1 MRAQRMR
8 ERCQASRRGLNGSGA
23 SGRTLLAVREKARG
37 RRGEVGERDRRQADR
52 RRERRQAA
60 HHRRQR
66 AEGAAQVAFLH
77 AAAVV
82 VIACG
87 AFAMVMAGVVV
98 CRRGVCQGH
107 HRFVVMPVLHGRWRL
122 HLAAHARRR
131 AQHCRSHRTA
141 NGQQQGKQHQQ
152 ADAEGFQ
159 IRRRGPTQG
168 WTLNLA
174 TGARSSRSLL
184 ALLPA
189 SVPAAPASNH
199 TTPASVR
206 AWSSTAKHRR
216 CREGERSTRP
226 SSRRSAPRRRTACLR
241 SAAGWP
247 ALRGV
252 PS

>member
-23 SGRTLLAVREKARG
+23 SGRALLAVREKARG
-37 RRGEVGERDRRQADR
+37 RCGEVGEGDHRQIDR
-52 RRERRQAA
+52 RRKRRQAA
-60 HHRRQR
+60 HHRCQR

-87 AFAMVMAGVVV
+87 ALTMVMAGMVV
-98 CRRGVCQGH
+98 CRRGVRRGH
-107 HRFVVMPVLHGRWRL
+107 HRFVVMAMLHDRWRL
-122 HLAAHARRR
+122 HLANHARRR
-131 AQHCRSHRTA
+131 AQHRRSHRTA
-141 NGQQQGKQHQQ
+141 NGQQHGEQHQQ
-152 ADAEGFQ
+152 AEAKGFQ
-159 IRRRGPTQG
+159 IRKQRPTQG

-174 TGARSSRSLL
+174 TGARSSRSSL

-226 SSRRSAPRRRTACLR
+226 SSRRSALRRRTACPR